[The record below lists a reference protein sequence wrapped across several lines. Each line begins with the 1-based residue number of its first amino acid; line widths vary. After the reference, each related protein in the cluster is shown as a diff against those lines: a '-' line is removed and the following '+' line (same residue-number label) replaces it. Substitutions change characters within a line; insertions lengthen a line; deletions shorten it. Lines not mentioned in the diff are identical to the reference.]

1 MNLIDD
7 KITSDMTFQS
17 QSQFWMDI
25 WHIQWVES
33 SFFMVVMVSSSFWM
47 LFFHPIRIHS
57 WRAIHPIPTGH
68 LCGGVGRP
76 CKEANA
82 GEFKDPGG
90 LLQHTAD
97 GAPRCPRRSP
107 PWSASQPGTSR
118 SLGAPCHRWSGKKG
132 PCWNQQIGMIFLV
145 KMGFFEIRFRKF

>member
-1 MNLIDD
+1 
-7 KITSDMTFQS
+7 
-17 QSQFWMDI
+17 
-25 WHIQWVES
+25 
-33 SFFMVVMVSSSFWM
+33 MVSSSFWM

-97 GAPRCPRRSP
+97 GAPAVLVDHRRGVRH
-107 PWSASQPGTSR
+107 SQ
-118 SLGAPCHRWSGKKG
+118 APVVRLEHRVIDGVG
-132 PCWNQQIGMIFLV
+132 
-145 KMGFFEIRFRKF
+145 RKALAETNK